1 MYPYEKGDRI
11 YGGTMKILKNFIRE
25 RMGIICLYAGFIGVF
40 YIVFFLYNIREDAV
54 QYAFILSFL
63 WLLLYGAV
71 SYVRYRSHYLSV
83 LQNEAKAGTSGLELP
98 EPENALEAEYQ
109 YILHLLEEQ
118 KRECESRERISR
130 QEMLDYYGM
139 WVHQIKT
146 PIAALRVMLQSWN
159 DEQLE
164 YRKNMELEVFKIE
177 QYVEMVLGYLR
188 AEDMSSDLEFAVCS
202 LDRIV
207 RQAIRKY
214 SKMFIMKKI
223 RLEYQ
228 SLEYKV
234 LTDEKWLVFV
244 VEQLLSNALK
254 YTKEGSISVYIAKRN
269 SIQMLVIEDTGIG
282 IRAEDLP
289 RVFERGFTGYNGRN
303 DKKSTGIGLYLCKTI
318 LDRLGHEIFIDSVLG
333 QGTRVYLYLDQEKH
347 SLQ

>member
-1 MYPYEKGDRI
+1 
-11 YGGTMKILKNFIRE
+11 MKILKSFIRE
-25 RMGIICLYAGFIGVF
+25 RIGIICLYAGFIGVF
-40 YIVFFLYNIREDAV
+40 HIVFFLYNIREDAV
-54 QYAFILSFL
+54 QYAFLLSFL
-63 WLLLYGAV
+63 WLLLYGTV
-71 SYVRYRSHYLSV
+71 SFFRYRKHYQSV
-83 LQNEAKAGTSGLELP
+83 CQNEARAGTSGLELP
-98 EPENALEAEYQ
+98 EPENAVEAEYQ
-109 YILHLLEEQ
+109 YLLHLLEEQ

-130 QEMLDYYGM
+130 QEMKDYYGM

-146 PIAALRVMLQSWN
+146 PIAALRVMLQSWEEECPA
-159 DEQLE
+159 DK
-164 YRKNMELEVFKIE
+164 RSMELEVFKIE
-177 QYVEMVLGYLR
+177 QYVEMVLCYLR
-188 AEDMSSDLEFAVCS
+188 VGDISSDLDFTVCA
-202 LDRIV
+202 LDSIV

-228 SLEYKV
+228 TLEYQV

-254 YTKEGSISVYIAKRN
+254 YTKEGSISVYMETQHSRTA
-269 SIQMLVIEDTGIG
+269 LVIEDTGIG
-282 IRAEDLP
+282 IRSEDLP

-318 LDRLGHEIFIDSVLG
+318 MDRLGHEISMESEPG
-333 QGTRVYLYLDQEKH
+333 QGTKVCLYLDRKKE